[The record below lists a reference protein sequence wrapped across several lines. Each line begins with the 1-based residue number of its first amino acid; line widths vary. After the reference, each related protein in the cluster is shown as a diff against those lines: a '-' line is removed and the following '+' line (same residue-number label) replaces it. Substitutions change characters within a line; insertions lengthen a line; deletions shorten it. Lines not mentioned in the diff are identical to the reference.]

1 MGSVTDPG
9 AAILLLVNWLG
20 NVIMP
25 IMAGLFLAIGVYKYS
40 KGESIERTVA
50 GCMVA
55 VSISGLTRLAEY
67 FVATAPATTA
77 GGDTYSNALLNVTNW
92 VANVILPV
100 YAGIEVVRG
109 GVSFEELS
117 SIRTDLK
124 PVKHFATAFM
134 CLSCS
139 AILRL
144 IEYFVAQGKAIGS

>member
-1 MGSVTDPG
+1 
-9 AAILLLVNWLG
+9 
-20 NVIMP
+20 
-25 IMAGLFLAIGVYKYS
+25 MAGLFLAIGVYKYS

-77 GGDTYSNALLNVTNW
+77 GGDTYSNTLLNVTNW

-117 SIRTDLK
+117 R
-124 PVKHFATAFM
+124 
-134 CLSCS
+134 S
-139 AILRL
+139 ARI
-144 IEYFVAQGKAIGS
+144 